1 MIEKEKNSETLKIN
15 EAINK
20 HKKLNQD
27 RTYTNQEEIK
37 KLRKSTVKS
46 ENKINQEIH
55 KLNDE
60 EEKIRKIKAM
70 ELDALYLKIDHLEKS
85 YKTEID
91 EINNMK
97 KSLKKELTLK
107 IETDK
112 ERKYK
117 FSERRDELHVELE
130 ENVKH
135 VYNDFGNEIFEQLNE
150 IVENRMFTFNLEM
163 KDIENAISKIRE
175 IKEGKPR
182 ELSMPKQIMKDQIF
196 K

>member
-1 MIEKEKNSETLKIN
+1 
-15 EAINK
+15 
-20 HKKLNQD
+20 
-27 RTYTNQEEIK
+27 
-37 KLRKSTVKS
+37 
-46 ENKINQEIH
+46 
-55 KLNDE
+55 
-60 EEKIRKIKAM
+60 M